1 LAGVRL
7 YWSDE
12 EFLVRVLNTH
22 LKKRMGDLR
31 ADAIPIAFL

>member
-22 LKKRMGDLR
+22 LKNGWETYEQMLF
-31 ADAIPIAFL
+31 P